1 MFAKTMILLG
11 TSMMLPAA
19 AYAATLTI
27 VGSNAE
33 AHACYRAAEAAEY
46 AAPGLEALDTCNRA
60 LMSSELNY
68 NDRVATLVNRGIVE
82 FRLARFDQAMGDFD
96 AVLALEPNQPDAL
109 INKGITVL
117 ASGGSTD
124 TALQLLDAGLA
135 GTPRRP
141 WVGYYGRAV
150 AHELAGRDRQA
161 YRDYKQAQELKPG
174 WALARQALARFSVS

>member
-46 AAPGLEALDTCNRA
+46 AVPGLAALDTCNR
-60 LMSSELNY
+60 
-68 NDRVATLVNRGIVE
+68 
-82 FRLARFDQAMGDFD
+82 QA
-96 AVLALEPNQPDAL
+96 
-109 INKGITVL
+109 
-117 ASGGSTD
+117 S
-124 TALQLLDAGLA
+124 
-135 GTPRRP
+135 
-141 WVGYYGRAV
+141 
-150 AHELAGRDRQA
+150 
-161 YRDYKQAQELKPG
+161 RDYKQAQELKPG